1 MADKNSGFASSLKDM
16 HYSIRRLLLIDEL
29 EDKNA
34 LSPTG
39 SKGDRELFTAKML
52 EEYGEEDEHS
62 SS

>member
-1 MADKNSGFASSLKDM
+1 M

-29 EDKNA
+29 EDKNDMSLA
-34 LSPTG
+34 G
-39 SKGDRELFTAKML
+39 SKGDRVLFTAKMS